1 MDILSVEKITTVSDK
16 IVTDAEDIIKH
27 NHVRYNACKESIVKN
42 KWFYLSLLVCF
53 VLFKKYGASDTS
65 YGTMIFSFLFILI
78 MGYLV
83 HRIGH
88 NVCYKEIYNKH
99 KKNAVNYYVDYIITT
114 ICEFVDF
121 HTVIHHDTSINKKPI
136 NICYEFIHN
145 VMLQGGL
152 LVIGVW
158 CYNRFIDNRII
169 LLWALSYAT
178 IHNINYLFIKPSV
191 HRDHHIDDQTNYAF
205 DIADIIFDTKYDI
218 TDIESHNHM
227 SINFLIITGLIIY
240 ITS

>member
-1 MDILSVEKITTVSDK
+1 MSDK
-16 IVTDAEDIIKH
+16 IVTDAEDIINH

-53 VLFKKYGASDTS
+53 ILFKNYGNSDTS
-65 YGTMIFSFLFILI
+65 YGVMIFSFLFILT
-78 MGYLV
+78 MGYMF

-88 NVCYKEIYNKH
+88 NIRYKEIYNKH

-136 NICYEFIHN
+136 NICYEFIN
-145 VMLQGGL
+145 NFMLQGGL

-178 IHNINYLFIKPSV
+178 VHNINYLFIKPSV
-191 HRDHHIDDQTNYAF
+191 HRDHHIDDQTNYGI
-205 DIADIIFDTKYDI
+205 DIADIIFDTKYDL